1 MPAIENRNHAM
12 AEKEAKAA
20 ALHEVEDRFISHWGE
35 ISALWGVNRSVGR
48 IHALLFLS
56 REPLDME
63 TITNRLQISH
73 GNCSTSIRDLLAW
86 NSIRRVHVSGERRVL
101 YESEQDPWTWFHSC
115 IRERRRREVVPVTDA
130 LHEITEHARLTA
142 DGAHA
147 AGSAEAKDLKGS
159 YDKIAR
165 FTKFMDE
172 FKDLIDA
179 FLAVGPGPLGKA
191 LRTVARFVPKGRK

>member
-1 MPAIENRNHAM
+1 MPATIETRENTM
-12 AEKEAKAA
+12 ADRPAT
-20 ALHEVEDRFISHWGE
+20 ALTEVEDRFISLWGD

-56 REPLDME
+56 RQPLDME
-63 TITNRLQISH
+63 TITERLQISH

-101 YESEQDPWTWFHSC
+101 YESEQDPWTWFHAC
-115 IRERRRREVVPVTDA
+115 IRERRRREVVPVIDQ
-130 LHEITEHARLTA
+130 LHEISDHAKTTA
-142 DGAHA
+142 DVAD
-147 AGSAEAKDLKGS
+147 AKDLKAAHER
-159 YDKIAR
+159 IAR

-179 FLAVGPGPLGKA
+179 FLAVGAGPMGKA
-191 LRTVARFVPKGRK
+191 LRMAAKVLPKGK